1 MGGYM
6 NQIAKSGASAIKN
19 VEVLDKVT
27 DIMPKAD
34 VLDFIGKLSD
44 AYREA
49 AITKRDIARINALRD
64 VLMTEIT
71 QKYSLYHK
79 IFDRLF
85 DQRQEVINKYFY
97 FIERGIADND
107 RELITGGM
115 QGLSQVV
122 SSSPFT
128 NIKELSEA
136 IESGRKIDI

>member
-1 MGGYM
+1 MM
-6 NQIAKSGASAIKN
+6 KDIVKSASALKN
-19 VEVLDKVT
+19 VEVLDKVS

-34 VLDFIGKLSD
+34 VLDFMGKLSD
-44 AYREA
+44 AYREN
-49 AITKRDIARINALRD
+49 AITVREIARINAARD

-71 QKYSLYHK
+71 QKYNLYHK

-97 FIERGIADND
+97 YIERGIADNN

-122 SSSPFT
+122 SSSPFA
-128 NIKELSEA
+128 NIKELSGL
-136 IESGRKIDI
+136 IETGKHIEI